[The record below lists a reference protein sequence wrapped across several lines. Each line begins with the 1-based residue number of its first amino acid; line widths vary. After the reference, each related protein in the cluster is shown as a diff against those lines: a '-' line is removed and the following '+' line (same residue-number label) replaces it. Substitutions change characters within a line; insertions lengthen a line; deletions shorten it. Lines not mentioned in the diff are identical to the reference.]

1 MSSKEFDVNG
11 TDYKIV
17 LTEQVIGH
25 VNNLKS
31 LYNAAYEDPE
41 SFEDVSSEISNTINE
56 IASTVEPEAEDSD
69 LDGLIQEIIKAVD
82 SKAEEIKKELEG
94 KPAKKSKSKK
104 QSHFDLKL
112 RKNWWINYIL
122 NPITDIMSKSCECG
136 ICGHHSESECLQKE
150 CKCCLNFHE
159 RPGPKRK

>member
-41 SFEDVSSEISNTINE
+41 SFEDVSSEISSTINE
-56 IASTVEPEAEDSD
+56 IASTVEPPAEDSD

-82 SKAEEIKKELEG
+82 SKADEIKKELEAKE

-104 QSHFDLKL
+104 
-112 RKNWWINYIL
+112 
-122 NPITDIMSKSCECG
+122 
-136 ICGHHSESECLQKE
+136 
-150 CKCCLNFHE
+150 
-159 RPGPKRK
+159 

>member
-1 MSSKEFDVNG
+1 MSTKEFDVNG

-41 SFEDVSSEISNTINE
+41 SFEDVSSEISSTINE
-56 IASTVEPEAEDSD
+56 IASTVEPPATDSD

-82 SKAEEIKKELEG
+82 SKADEIKKELEAKE
-94 KPAKKSKSKK
+94 KPVKKSKSKK
-104 QSHFDLKL
+104 
-112 RKNWWINYIL
+112 
-122 NPITDIMSKSCECG
+122 
-136 ICGHHSESECLQKE
+136 
-150 CKCCLNFHE
+150 
-159 RPGPKRK
+159 

>member
-25 VNNLKS
+25 VNNLKN

-41 SFEDVSSEISNTINE
+41 SFEDVSSEISTTINE
-56 IASTVEPEAEDSD
+56 IASTVEPDAEDSD
-69 LDGLIQEIIKAVD
+69 LDGIIQEIIKAVD
-82 SKAEEIKKELEG
+82 NKAEEIKKELEG

-104 QSHFDLKL
+104 
-112 RKNWWINYIL
+112 
-122 NPITDIMSKSCECG
+122 
-136 ICGHHSESECLQKE
+136 
-150 CKCCLNFHE
+150 
-159 RPGPKRK
+159 

>member
-1 MSSKEFDVNG
+1 MSAKQVDVNG
-11 TDYKIV
+11 TEYRIM

-56 IASTVEPEAEDSD
+56 IAQTVEPEADESD

-82 SKAEEIKKELEG
+82 NRKEEIEKELEA
-94 KPAKKSKSKK
+94 KPKKTTTKKSKSK
-104 QSHFDLKL
+104 
-112 RKNWWINYIL
+112 
-122 NPITDIMSKSCECG
+122 
-136 ICGHHSESECLQKE
+136 
-150 CKCCLNFHE
+150 
-159 RPGPKRK
+159 